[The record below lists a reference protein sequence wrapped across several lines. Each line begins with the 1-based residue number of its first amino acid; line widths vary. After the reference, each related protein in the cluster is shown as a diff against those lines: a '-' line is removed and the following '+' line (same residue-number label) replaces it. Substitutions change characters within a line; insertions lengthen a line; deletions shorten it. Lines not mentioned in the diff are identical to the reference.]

1 MKKSK
6 KLQELLLDAG
16 ALILSGLLFAVSYN
30 MFFLPGEIF
39 IGGAG
44 GVAEMLNILFG
55 LPTGLMII
63 AINVPLALLFCV
75 FYGYGSGIKSFIGI
89 TVTSLAIDFIKF
101 LPAAF
106 PQPKENAF
114 LCAIFGGLT
123 LGAAIGI
130 MLYRGFTTGGSD
142 FVALL
147 IKLKAKNIS
156 TAKLIAA
163 VDAVVIIGAA
173 IVMKNFL

>member
-75 FYGYGSGIKSFIGI
+75 FYGYGSGI
-89 TVTSLAIDFIKF
+89 
-101 LPAAF
+101 
-106 PQPKENAF
+106 
-114 LCAIFGGLT
+114 
-123 LGAAIGI
+123 
-130 MLYRGFTTGGSD
+130 
-142 FVALL
+142 
-147 IKLKAKNIS
+147 
-156 TAKLIAA
+156 
-163 VDAVVIIGAA
+163 
-173 IVMKNFL
+173 

>member
-63 AINVPLALLFCV
+63 AINVPLALLFCGV
-75 FYGYGSGIKSFIGI
+75 YGY
-89 TVTSLAIDFIKF
+89 
-101 LPAAF
+101 
-106 PQPKENAF
+106 
-114 LCAIFGGLT
+114 
-123 LGAAIGI
+123 
-130 MLYRGFTTGGSD
+130 
-142 FVALL
+142 
-147 IKLKAKNIS
+147 
-156 TAKLIAA
+156 
-163 VDAVVIIGAA
+163 
-173 IVMKNFL
+173 

>member
-63 AINVPLALLFCV
+63 AINVPLALLFVC
-75 FYGYGSGIKSFIGI
+75 F
-89 TVTSLAIDFIKF
+89 TVTDR
-101 LPAAF
+101 
-106 PQPKENAF
+106 E
-114 LCAIFGGLT
+114 
-123 LGAAIGI
+123 
-130 MLYRGFTTGGSD
+130 
-142 FVALL
+142 
-147 IKLKAKNIS
+147 
-156 TAKLIAA
+156 
-163 VDAVVIIGAA
+163 
-173 IVMKNFL
+173 